1 MGVVGKDRLTVW
13 AVALGLTLF
22 AAGAVASEASRAA
35 RPDPNKAD
43 TSRAAR
49 ESAEQSIPLDKLTP
63 DGKNKAAWAL
73 NNASIF
79 RRMPLR
85 VVQCDPSLYLFLVQ
99 HPDVVVNVWEVL
111 GASNLALKQVAADTF
126 QVTDEIGTTGGIQ
139 YLYRSK
145 DLNIAYF
152 DGTYKGSLFNQEV
165 HARGLIVLKTAYSL
179 ETDGRY
185 YVTSRLDAFVNIEPG
200 GMEFLTKT
208 FQPVVGK
215 VADGNFVQTAW
226 FVGSLSR
233 TAEVNQ
239 SGMQRLAGK
248 LTKVKP
254 EVRQQFSA
262 LIEQVAKRAPAETST
277 QTAHSTAS
285 PLEDT
290 RTARR
295 STPLPVGPAS
305 SANNAQGP
313 TP

>member
-1 MGVVGKDRLTVW
+1 
-13 AVALGLTLF
+13 
-22 AAGAVASEASRAA
+22 
-35 RPDPNKAD
+35 
-43 TSRAAR
+43 
-49 ESAEQSIPLDKLTP
+49 
-63 DGKNKAAWAL
+63 
-73 NNASIF
+73 
-79 RRMPLR
+79 
-85 VVQCDPSLYLFLVQ
+85 
-99 HPDVVVNVWEVL
+99 
-111 GASNLALKQVAADTF
+111 
-126 QVTDEIGTTGGIQ
+126 
-139 YLYRSK
+139 
-145 DLNIAYF
+145 
-152 DGTYKGSLFNQEV
+152 
-165 HARGLIVLKTAYSL
+165 
-179 ETDGRY
+179 
-185 YVTSRLDAFVNIEPG
+185 VTSRLDAFVNIEPG